1 MAIDS
6 GRLRYLREQMGVQLA
21 ALLGTES
28 LVEQEWDDEA
38 DRLVETALD
47 LATRLLDAF
56 ERRHPEMTRDQHWTG
71 R

>member
-21 ALLGTES
+21 ALVMAEEMVS
-28 LVEQEWDDEA
+28 EEWDDEA

-56 ERRHPEMTRDQHWTG
+56 ERRHPEITRDQHWNG
-71 R
+71 A